1 MKKSYVQAVRLAT
14 ALVAKAS
21 RQTTTT
27 CSVQSALTPVRSVE
41 CGHFA

>member
-1 MKKSYVQAVRLAT
+1 MNKSYGQTFGLT
-14 ALVAKAS
+14 TSLVA
-21 RQTTTT
+21 QTSFQHTSV